1 MNTKT
6 ATIHATSTSAGAV
19 TFTFPSV
26 TMGQWWNVA
35 ATVPT
40 APATARFTLK
50 LNGSPRFSWAGP
62 QPSAALVA
70 PAGSQISVV
79 GTGLSHST
87 AYTALLSG
95 GWTTGTPTGVPP
107 AGPSS
112 FALTQI
118 TGPVTAEI
126 TGPVSITGTVSTDV
140 LNQPT
145 VNLASTTKVII
156 KQTGTLTVEGVA
168 GGTAIGIAGNVDITS
183 GTVDIATVSGP
194 VSVEN
199 VTNGVLQTGD
209 SLEFFGN
216 FTSNTTTSSVINITG
231 APFVYGAIVVECRP
245 TLNSKVPLCATV
257 ISTPG
262 TGALKGRFTAS
273 FQPISKTGTTV
284 TTWQAV
290 VPVATRP
297 TARITITT
305 YYSTTSGKVAFS
317 FYGLTSNPGV
327 QMRADGRTYPMG
339 VFMGG
344 TEYASGASHNII
356 AAPAAPRRIM
366 LRSLFVSAG
375 VTTAAW
381 KLLKVNATV
390 RGTVQPLAWIN
401 YGPGQPGQVS
411 LGWDEGLLL
420 DPATTVTITV
430 PSGTYDALPTAA
442 AVFDEYV

>member
-6 ATIHATSTSAGAV
+6 ATIHATSTSTGAV

-140 LNQPT
+140 LNEPT

-168 GGTAIGIAGNVDITS
+168 GGTAIGIAGTVAVS
-183 GTVDIATVSGP
+183 GVAGSINIGTVSGS
-194 VSVEN
+194 VAVEN
-199 VTNGVLQTGD
+199 VTNGVLAVGDALDPLAQQTFTSGTGVVI
-209 SLEFFGN
+209 SINVNTLTKTYSALLITFTGTSPAYCAQALFHVGSTIPSTFPVFSGAFGPKIPTHSQQCIVSFGN
-216 FTSNTTTSSVINITG
+216 EIGNRAQVKIYLSAAGS
-231 APFVYGAIVVECRP
+231 
-245 TLNSKVPLCATV
+245 
-257 ISTPG
+257 G
-262 TGALKGRFTAS
+262 TIRVF
-273 FQPISKTGTTV
+273 
-284 TTWQAV
+284 
-290 VPVATRP
+290 
-297 TARITITT
+297 
-305 YYSTTSGKVAFS
+305 
-317 FYGLTSNPGV
+317 GLTSCLPQV
-327 QMRADGRTYPMG
+327 RADGRTYPMG
-339 VFMGG
+339 VFTSG

-356 AAPAAPRRIM
+356 AAPAVPRRIM

-375 VTTAAW
+375 
-381 KLLKVNATV
+381 
-390 RGTVQPLAWIN
+390 
-401 YGPGQPGQVS
+401 
-411 LGWDEGLLL
+411 
-420 DPATTVTITV
+420 
-430 PSGTYDALPTAA
+430 
-442 AVFDEYV
+442 AV